1 MTRLATVLLSSLL
14 SACFSRSGPETL
26 PPDQT
31 ARSNGASPWLQINP
45 NPEMLAMAKF
55 AARDL
60 PHDSVLRV
68 TDAKR
73 QNILGTYYVLAFE
86 MDSGNN
92 WQAELYRDPHGQ
104 LTLLELLQR

>member
-1 MTRLATVLLSSLL
+1 MTRLVIVVLSSLL
-14 SACFSRSGPETL
+14 SACFTGSGPGTL
-26 PPDQT
+26 PSDQT
-31 ARSNGASPWLQINP
+31 ARANSVSPWLQINP
-45 NPEMLAMAKF
+45 SPEMLAMAQF

-68 TDAKR
+68 TNAKR
-73 QNILGTYYVLAFE
+73 QNILGTCYVLAFE

>member
-1 MTRLATVLLSSLL
+1 MTRLVIVVLSFLL
-14 SACFSRSGPETL
+14 SACFTRSGPETL
-26 PPDQT
+26 DQT
-31 ARSNGASPWLQINP
+31 ARSKSVSQWLQITP
-45 NPEMLAMAKF
+45 NPEILAMAKF

-68 TDAKR
+68 TNAKR
-73 QNILGTYYVLAFE
+73 QNVLGTCYVLAFE